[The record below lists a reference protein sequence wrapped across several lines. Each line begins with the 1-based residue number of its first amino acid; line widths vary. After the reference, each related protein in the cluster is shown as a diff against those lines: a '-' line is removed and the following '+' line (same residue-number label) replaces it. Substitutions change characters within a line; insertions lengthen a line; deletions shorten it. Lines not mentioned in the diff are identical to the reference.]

1 VTGSATFDGP
11 RVANRCRMRI
21 RSLFLMFVLTGCGGA
36 SGTRPHDMTAA
47 EHMTEAAEH
56 GTMAAQSGGPY
67 AGTPHPWDRPGA
79 YSGHGWYPW
88 YYYWDPSIEHR
99 RLAAAHVAAA
109 EAVKLEYQAACTGIQ
124 ETTQATSPLDIY
136 ALGSERLR
144 DAVILHLAPEA
155 GPPEVLL
162 VRMRCHRAW
171 LRLAPRDDE
180 PNDLIAVDGAKIVVH
195 AGGRDTI
202 EVMFSIGDPVA
213 LSELDRRAQIAVLRA
228 KQRRDAEKRPP
239 VTGQRVP

>member
-1 VTGSATFDGP
+1 
-11 RVANRCRMRI
+11 MRI
-21 RSLFLMFVLTGCGGA
+21 EPLLFTFVTTACGGA

-47 EHMTEAAEH
+47 EHMNEAAEH
-56 GTMAAQSGGPY
+56 GTMAAQSDGTYARTPY
-67 AGTPHPWDRPGA
+67 YWNHP

-88 YYYWDPSIEHR
+88 YYYWDPSAEHSQ
-99 RLAAAHVAAA
+99 LAAAHASAAD
-109 EAVKLEYQAACTGIQ
+109 AVKLEHQAACTEIP
-124 ETTQATSPLDIY
+124 EPTQALSPFDVY
-136 ALGSERLR
+136 ALDSDRTP

-180 PNDLIAVDGAKIVVH
+180 PHDLIAVDGAKVVVH
-195 AGGRDTI
+195 ADGRDRV
-202 EVMFSIGDPVA
+202 EVMFSIKDPVA